1 MKKIVYFLCLPLSLL
16 PFSCSQDDVEIP
28 MTDKMELAHPE
39 MQYVGISPD
48 ITYLES
54 SDAKIVASRF
64 INNGLNSRSESKT
77 LKNVVPIQNAEGET
91 ALYAVNFDNGYVI
104 VSATKNLPPI
114 VAIVDNGNFSQNDAP
129 SGRDVII
136 SQLVAETDYWRENGG
151 NNNHKDEWRLYS
163 RFPTDEINPFSRTD
177 AETDP
182 WNAMYGQMNEFL
194 GMDYECYRISRF
206 EDDQEVMPA
215 EILARFQNIARHED
229 NIWEEE
235 WGEDIMYETALVVIK
250 NGHYTNSGG
259 YCLKTTWSQGFPY
272 NDFLDNKSHPLG
284 CVTIAVGQIMRYHEY
299 PKTYNWND
307 MPNNLIYEGNY
318 TLQSFLKT
326 LHDELEVKPDGG
338 TPNEK
343 AVQVLKS
350 YGYSATIKDHKNG
363 EYSSIPTYCYGYDPV
378 EKSAH
383 AWVCDGSTQSSY
395 STKYELYVFDNSYYP
410 KFRYMLSSEDS
421 KYGYSNTF
429 YHMNWG
435 WDGLSDGYFLEGNL
449 SAYNGETTYH
459 YNNLRRDIIIKK
471 P

>member
-77 LKNVVPIQNAEGET
+77 IKNVVPIQNAEGET

-114 VAIVDNGNFSQNDAP
+114 VAIVDNGNFSLNDTP

-151 NNNHKDEWRLYS
+151 NNRHKDEWRLYT
-163 RFPTDEINPFSRTD
+163 RFPTDEIKPFSRTD

-182 WNAMYGQMNEFL
+182 WNAMYGQLNEFL

-235 WGEDIMYETALVVIK
+235 WGEDIMFETALIVIK
-250 NGHYTNSGG
+250 SGHNSSYGG
-259 YCLKTTWSQGFPY
+259 YCMKTTWNQISPY
-272 NDFLDNKSHPLG
+272 NYLLPNNQNLG
-284 CVTIAVGQIMRYHEY
+284 CVTIAVGQIMKYHEY
-299 PKTYNWND
+299 PKTYNWNE
-307 MPNNLIYEGNY
+307 MPNALARRSDCAL
-318 TLQSFLKT
+318 TSFLKK
-326 LHDELEVKPDGG
+326 LHDELGVAADGS
-338 TPNEK
+338 TNNK
-343 AVQVLKS
+343 NAARVLKS
-350 YGYSATIKDHKNG
+350 YGYSATTKTHNTG
-363 EYSSIPTYCYGYDPV
+363 NYSSFPVYCYGADI
-378 EKSAH
+378 ENNGEH
-383 AWVCDGSTQSSY
+383 AWVCDGSTYSTF
-395 STKYELYVFDNSYYP
+395 STKYELYVLDNSYYP
-410 KFRYMLSSEDS
+410 KFKYMLRSEDT
-421 KYGYSNTF
+421 KYGSSQAL

-435 WDGLSDGYFLEGNL
+435 WGGLSDGYFADSYL
-449 SAYNGETTYH
+449 SANNGSKIYHFNYDRVDTY
-459 YNNLRRDIIIKK
+459 ITK